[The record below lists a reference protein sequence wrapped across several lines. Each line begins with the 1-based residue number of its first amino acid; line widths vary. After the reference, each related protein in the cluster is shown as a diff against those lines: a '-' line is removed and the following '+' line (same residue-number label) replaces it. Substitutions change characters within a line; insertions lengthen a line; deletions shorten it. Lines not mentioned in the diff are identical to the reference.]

1 MGTATRRFASRRNPS
16 GMLGTAVVTGGTRGI
31 GRAISA
37 ELASAGHDVI
47 ALATSAPSKSL
58 DGIDARIC
66 DVTDEEQVA
75 ATFSDIGPVDIL
87 VNNAGVSGSNRL
99 GRTTL
104 KEWNRSISVNATG
117 AFLCTRAV
125 IDQMLERNSG
135 RIVTVASIAGV
146 EGAPYIAAYASSKHA
161 AMGLMRVVAA
171 ETAGTGVTVNS
182 VCPTFVRTEMTVAT
196 IANIAQRTGKNLAE
210 AEVALAK
217 ATPHGRIIE
226 IAEVVETV
234 MELLAGDRSG
244 REIVLDGGPS

>member
-1 MGTATRRFASRRNPS
+1 MS
-16 GMLGTAVVTGGTRGI
+16 TAVVTGGTRGI
-31 GRAISA
+31 GRAISL
-37 ELASAGHDVI
+37 ELAGAGHDVI
-47 ALATSAPSKSL
+47 ALATSAPAEPL
-58 DGIDARIC
+58 AGVDARIC
-66 DVTDEEQVA
+66 DVTDEQQVIS
-75 ATFSDIGPVDIL
+75 TFSDIGRVDIL

-104 KEWNRSISVNATG
+104 EEWNRSVAVNATG

-125 IDQMLERNSG
+125 IDGMLERDAG

-146 EGAPYIAAYASSKHA
+146 EGAKYIAAYASSKHA

-171 ETAGTGVTVNS
+171 EVDGTGVTANC

-196 IANIAQRTGKNLAE
+196 IANIARQTGKNLDE

-226 IAEVVETV
+226 IAEVVDAV
-234 MELLAGDRSG
+234 MGLLAGDHNG